1 MEFKHLP
8 VMLNE
13 CIENLQL
20 KPTGIYVDATIGGAG
35 HSKEIAKRLNKQGTL
50 IGIDKDTFA
59 LSASR
64 EKLSKATCKTHF
76 IHSDFKDFSQIL
88 LNLNI
93 EKVDGILVD
102 LGVSSHQIDTLSRG
116 FSYKFDAPLDMRM
129 DATQS
134 LTAFEVV
141 NNYDE
146 KTLTKILFDY
156 GEEAF
161 SKQIVRNIIAHR
173 QQTPIKTTREL
184 ASIIEKSIP
193 AKIRFKKGDGAFKKT
208 FQALR
213 IAVNDELNSLQNAL
227 SQMIS
232 ALKTTGRLCVIS
244 FHSLEDRI
252 VKNTFRQHATDC
264 ICPKTLPVCVCNHRA
279 NIKQISKKPLTPSAL
294 ELAQNPRSSSAK
306 LRVIE
311 KL

>member
-294 ELAQNPRSSSAK
+294 ELAHNPRSSSAK